1 MLGFKYLNFYGIA
14 TLIFIIYIFYKYCK
28 KKLKTFQETKETS
41 FNIDKTEYEP
51 LIDYNLL
58 KAEEY
63 TYLFWS
69 GGFSSTFR
77 LCQLL
82 LIEEKPV
89 QTIYLN
95 INNNNNL
102 KREME
107 LRSIKNIRNTIIKD
121 YPILKPRFPP
131 TLYVNRIKK
140 DTDITNKFK
149 YLHREYGY
157 FNNIDVE
164 YDIYE
169 NIARFSYHY
178 KFPIELTIDNDEYNM
193 NQALSRYLEDYN
205 LVKHKKLKE
214 NIPVKYNYLHIFDK
228 CLFPI
233 SYLTKNQLKQYSIN
247 NNYFYILNNTWSC
260 ENPTNDKMICSSC
273 SKCIKNNLPIFIPQ
287 RSV

>member
-1 MLGFKYLNFYGIA
+1 MLGFKYLNFYAII
-14 TLIFIIYIFYKYCK
+14 TLIFIIYIFYNYCK
-28 KKLKTFQETKETS
+28 KKLNTFQQTKDTS

-58 KAEEY
+58 KDDEY

-102 KREME
+102 QTEME
-107 LRSIKNIRNTIIKD
+107 IRAIKNIRKTIIKD

-131 TLYVNRIKK
+131 TLYVDRIKK
-140 DTDITNKFK
+140 DTQITNKFK
-149 YLHREYGY
+149 FLHTEYGY
-157 FNNIDVE
+157 FDNIDIK

-178 KFPIELTIDNDEYNM
+178 KFPIEIGIDRDEFNM
-193 NQALSRYLEDYN
+193 NQALSRYLEEFN
-205 LVKHKKLKE
+205 LVKHRKLKE
-214 NIPVKYNYLHIFDK
+214 DIPVKYNYLHIFDK
-228 CLFPI
+228 CLYPI
-233 SYLTKNQLKQYSIN
+233 SHLTKKQLKQSAVN
-247 NNYFYILNNTWSC
+247 NNYLYILNITWSC
-260 ENPTNDKMICSSC
+260 ENPTENKMICSIC
-273 SKCIKNNLPIFIPQ
+273 SKCIKNPLPIFIP
-287 RSV
+287 